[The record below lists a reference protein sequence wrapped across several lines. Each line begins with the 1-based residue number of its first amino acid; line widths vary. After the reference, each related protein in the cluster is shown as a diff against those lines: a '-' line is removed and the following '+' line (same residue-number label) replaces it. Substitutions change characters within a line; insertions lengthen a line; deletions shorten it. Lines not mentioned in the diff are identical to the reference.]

1 MRRPLSSLFLCGSLF
16 QLNSGKCI
24 CLSTSCAQRSEH
36 PNIICAECT
45 YGSLLYVMQGL
56 ELAEP
61 PVAYASAA
69 ASAVANSIKALTG
82 DDSVLVGVS
91 LIRLG
96 AQPHAHNT
104 SSEKGAAGAHSG
116 KGNPAADVAAK
127 SSMLAMLTLYGVG
140 APSNAVQIAQRMQES
155 CPSLFVYGASLTNSS
170 CGRTIIS
177 NYVAAVLE
185 AEKTEKGADSAS
197 ASNAGSSAPTRT
209 LLHAAQQASG
219 VSFPISSGRLGAHS
233 GGEQRTNTATATPR
247 AGSTVGAQP
256 SAQMS
261 GAATASAGA
270 SASGGTAAN
279 PASNDLQ
286 AAEQQ
291 DPELAAFLQQSCVCL
306 RVRQQPEVRE
316 QQLLLLLML
325 AAVWQAICNA

>member
-1 MRRPLSSLFLCGSLF
+1 MQLFAAAHMHVRRVVNTQALFVLTCAHAWSLFAL
-16 QLNSGKCI
+16 
-24 CLSTSCAQRSEH
+24 
-36 PNIICAECT
+36 
-45 YGSLLYVMQGL
+45 QGL

-61 PVAYASAA
+61 PAAYASAA
-69 ASAVANSIKALTG
+69 ASAVANSIKAITG

-140 APSNAVQIAQRMQES
+140 APSNAVQIAQRMQDS
-155 CPSLFVYGASLTNSS
+155 CPDLFVYGASLTNSS
-170 CGRTIIS
+170 CGRTVIS

-185 AEKTEKGADSAS
+185 AEKTEKAAHSAS
-197 ASNAGSSAPTRT
+197 ASSAGSSAPART

-219 VSFPISSGRLGAHS
+219 VGFTSSSSSLSTHSSGG
-233 GGEQRTNTATATPR
+233 QRTTASSTAAR
-247 AGSTVGAQP
+247 AGSLESAEHKAQV
-256 SAQMS
+256 S
-261 GAATASAGA
+261 GATTASSDASAGSN
-270 SASGGTAAN
+270 SAARPSDTATEV
-279 PASNDLQ
+279 Q

-291 DPELAAFLQQSCVCL
+291 SPELAAFIQHSRTCL

-316 QQLLLLLML
+316 LHQSHKCCL
-325 AAVWQAICNA
+325 AR